1 MKTISWKFGFWHNSD
16 EKAYKNGFTIKMVHN
31 KTGDGFRRNTQNTD
45 SNKQMRL
52 SDDGFGL
59 STADNLEEPFYTG
72 FYRYFVKKS
81 DFQEIVITV
90 STVLKPDF

>member
-1 MKTISWKFGFWHNSD
+1 
-16 EKAYKNGFTIKMVHN
+16 MVHN
-31 KTGDGFRRNTQNTD
+31 KTDDGFRRNTQNTD
-45 SNKQMRL
+45 SNLQMRL

-59 STADNLEEPFYTG
+59 STADNLEKPFYTF
-72 FYRYFVKKS
+72 FYRYFVKKP

>member
-1 MKTISWKFGFWHNSD
+1 MG
-16 EKAYKNGFTIKMVHN
+16 HN
-31 KTGDGFRRNTQNTD
+31 KTDDGFRRNTQNTD
-45 SNKQMRL
+45 SNQQMRL

-59 STADNLEEPFYTG
+59 STVDNLEKPFYTV

-90 STVLKPDF
+90 STIGMSSSLWFQPC